1 MPPVH
6 PHSALAVSTLQIW
19 INCSIF
25 TSISNFYIFTESF
38 NSKYNITA
46 HSIVS
51 SSLFRST
58 QLNNCITQLLTLDH
72 TQEVMIQQVFFLSHQ
87 GLLAT
92 FLRLTWDWFSGL
104 TWISSNTL
112 FLSTVNSIPSIAS
125 GNFHPFDHV
134 FQVLIHSVFQKKNL
148 ESKCLSWTKGLILI
162 FNLIDFLV
170 MLLNSKNVC
179 MFPSF
184 FGLEIK

>member
-1 MPPVH
+1 MFGKCYFCCFNQRLDKWPAFVDSPRTKRSREKIREARAQSWSMPPVH

-72 TQEVMIQQVFFLSHQ
+72 IQEVMIQFLFFLPHPWITCKFLKVDT
-87 GLLAT
+87 GLIFWTNLDQLQH
-92 FLRLTWDWFSGL
+92 F
-104 TWISSNTL
+104 IP
-112 FLSTVNSIPSIAS
+112 VNSQQ
-125 GNFHPFDHV
+125 HPINCIRK
-134 FQVLIHSVFQKKNL
+134 L
-148 ESKCLSWTKGLILI
+148 
-162 FNLIDFLV
+162 
-170 MLLNSKNVC
+170 
-179 MFPSF
+179 PSF
-184 FGLEIK
+184 